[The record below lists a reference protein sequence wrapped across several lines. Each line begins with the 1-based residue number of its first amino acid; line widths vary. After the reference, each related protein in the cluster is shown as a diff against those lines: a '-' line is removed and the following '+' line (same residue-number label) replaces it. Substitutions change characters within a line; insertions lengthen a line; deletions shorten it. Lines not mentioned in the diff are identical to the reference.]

1 MLFDTE
7 FIIALSRR
15 PGTPKRLA
23 AEAFLVGKRPATMYA
38 SVVTFSEVSEGFE
51 TAAEALA
58 TTQSFTLIEVTPEL
72 AWRASRIARAL
83 KGTGLHIGDN
93 DVWIAATA
101 LAYGLPLISNNARHL
116 GRVPGLDLR
125 AY

>member
-23 AEAFLVGKRPATMYA
+23 AEAFLVRKKPATMYA
-38 SVVTFSEVSEGFE
+38 SVVTFSEISEGFE

-58 TTQSFTLIEVTPEL
+58 ATQAFTLLDVTSEL
-72 AWRASRIARAL
+72 AWRGSRIAREL

-93 DVWIAATA
+93 DVWIATTA
-101 LAYGLPLISNNARHL
+101 LAYGLPLVSNNARHL

-125 AY
+125 SY